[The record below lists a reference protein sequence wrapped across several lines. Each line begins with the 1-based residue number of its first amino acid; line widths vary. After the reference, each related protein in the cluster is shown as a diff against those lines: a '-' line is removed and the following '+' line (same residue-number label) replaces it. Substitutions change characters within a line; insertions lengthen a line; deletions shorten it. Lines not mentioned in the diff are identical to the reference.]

1 MDDEVTLGARAA
13 AEEVVEA
20 RREGRDWDESG
31 GGARRGDGSVKG
43 ITLRNDAHHR
53 PRVSDLEKS
62 PFSLLSSTSRPS
74 IRRGHVAV
82 SFELF

>member
-43 ITLRNDAHHR
+43 ITLRNDAHHS
-53 PRVSDLEKS
+53 PRFFSLKNKEKS
-62 PFSLLSSTSRPS
+62 PFSLSSSTS
-74 IRRGHVAV
+74 
-82 SFELF
+82 